1 MCSFLVTDSDII
13 LGSLDELI
21 QHGLSALRDTLQQD
35 KSLTMKN
42 TSIGIIGPAT
52 SAIPGAT
59 TSKKANFRVLDDEA
73 VEPYLR
79 EMRRRRG
86 EPESGEV
93 KEEEETEGDAQETGA
108 AGGAP
113 TEGAVAGAADGDGD
127 VQMQE

>member
-1 MCSFLVTDSDII
+1 M
-13 LGSLDELI
+13 I

-52 SAIPGAT
+52 STIPGAT
-59 TSKKANFRVLDDEA
+59 SSKKANFRVLDDDA

-86 EPESGEV
+86 EPESAEV
-93 KEEEETEGDAQETGA
+93 REEEETVGDAQETGP

-113 TEGAVAGAADGDGD
+113 TEGAVAGTSDGDGD

>member
-1 MCSFLVTDSDII
+1 
-13 LGSLDELI
+13 
-21 QHGLSALRDTLQQD
+21 
-35 KSLTMKN
+35 MKN
-42 TSIGIIGPAT
+42 TSIGIIGAAT
-52 SAIPGAT
+52 STIPGAT

-93 KEEEETEGDAQETGA
+93 KEEEEAQEDAPAAEAADGASTGA
-108 AGGAP
+108 AAPGAS
-113 TEGAVAGAADGDGD
+113 DGDGD